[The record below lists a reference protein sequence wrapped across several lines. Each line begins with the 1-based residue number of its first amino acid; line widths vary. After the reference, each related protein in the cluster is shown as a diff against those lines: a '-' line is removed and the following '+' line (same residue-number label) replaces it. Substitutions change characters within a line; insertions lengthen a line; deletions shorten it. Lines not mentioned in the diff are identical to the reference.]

1 MMKVSV
7 FYDHVRE
14 ASRQTGKNENEIL
27 RELYAEGA
35 RGLEI
40 RLADLLEDG
49 GLYNRISD
57 EGFQISCIYEF
68 YEMQKKDESAKGRKH
83 IEAGAEAG
91 CGRILVV
98 PGFLE
103 KGEAEEFHAIAD
115 GEEENILEAYM
126 ERNHKIENMCRGLS
140 RMTVWGKEK
149 NVKVTV
155 EDFDDYASPLSRIG
169 GIRWFLKKVPDL
181 GFTFDMGNFAYMQED
196 IWKAWKILGHSAV
209 HVHCKDRCR
218 GLEPA
223 ATGTGD
229 IPIGKLTEKLRERGY
244 GGWLAAEH
252 FGAADQEAFMLE
264 SVRFL
269 IKECRKTEM
278 S

>member
-1 MMKVSV
+1 MTKVSV

-14 ASRQTGKNENEIL
+14 ASRQTGKTEKEIL
-27 RELYAEGA
+27 GELYVEGA

-40 RLADLLEDG
+40 RLTDLLEDQ

-57 EGFQISCIYEF
+57 EGFEVSCIYEF
-68 YEMQKKDESAKGRKH
+68 YEMEKKDETAKGRKH
-83 IEAGAEAG
+83 IDVAAGTG

-98 PGFLE
+98 PGFLGE
-103 KGEAEEFHAIAD
+103 GEAEEFHAIVDRGDEIA
-115 GEEENILEAYM
+115 LESYM
-126 ERNHKIENMCRGLS
+126 ERNHKLENMCRGLS

-155 EDFDDYASPLSRIG
+155 EDFDDQDSPLSRIG
-169 GIRWFLKKVPDL
+169 GIRWFLNKVPDL
-181 GFTFDMGNFAYMQED
+181 GFTFDMGNFAYMHED

-223 ATGTGD
+223 AAGTGD
-229 IPIGKLTEKLRERGY
+229 IPIGELVEKLRETGY
-244 GGWLAAEH
+244 EGWLAAEH

-269 IKECRKTEM
+269 IKECAE
-278 S
+278 

>member
-1 MMKVSV
+1 MIKVSV

-14 ASRQTGKNENEIL
+14 ASRQTGKSENEIL
-27 RELYAEGA
+27 RELYLERV

-40 RLADLLEDG
+40 RLEDLLEDHE
-49 GLYNRISD
+49 LYSRISD
-57 EGFQISCIYEF
+57 EGFKISCIYEF
-68 YEMQKKDESAKGRKH
+68 YEMEKKDETAKGRKH
-83 IEAGAEAG
+83 IDAAVRTG
-91 CGRILVV
+91 CSRILVV

-103 KGEAEEFHAIAD
+103 KEEAEEFHAIAD
-115 GEEENILEAYM
+115 REDESVLEAYM
-126 ERNHKIENMCRGLS
+126 QTNHKLQNMCRGLS
-140 RMTVWGKEK
+140 RMAVWGKEK

-196 IWKAWKILGHSAV
+196 IWKAWKVFGPSTV
-209 HVHCKDRCR
+209 HVHCKDRFR
-218 GLEPA
+218 SLEPA
-223 ATGTGD
+223 AAGTGD
-229 IPIGKLTEKLRERGY
+229 IPIGELVGKLRKKGY
-244 GGWLAAEH
+244 RGWLAAEH
-252 FGAADQEAFMLE
+252 FGAADQEAFMLG

-269 IKECRKTEM
+269 IKECTEQ